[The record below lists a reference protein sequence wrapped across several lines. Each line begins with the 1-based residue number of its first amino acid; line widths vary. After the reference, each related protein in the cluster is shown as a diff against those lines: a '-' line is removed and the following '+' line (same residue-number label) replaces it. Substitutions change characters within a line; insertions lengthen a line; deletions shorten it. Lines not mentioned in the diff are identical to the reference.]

1 MPGSNKTAHIYEA
14 VFLGGHSH
22 AISQRKHLLYDLL
35 DGLVGIALL
44 AGLDEI
50 GILGEAGRVE

>member
-35 DGLVGIALL
+35 DGLVRIPVLP
-44 AGLDEI
+44 GLMK
-50 GILGEAGRVE
+50 